1 MTVDLRSDSS
11 DIKIFYW
18 NVFYPLT
25 DLCWESGCIVLI
37 SSNMAAIL
45 LSWSLS
51 LVDWVSLQRHKQVIQ
66 YTGHIK
72 WIKIISE
79 FYDWQLISKTHSEIL
94 QIKHILLLFYTS
106 DTETKNLQKIQC
118 ILWWLPNQK
127 TAWKFQ
133 SQKLLDTCIFKIG
146 TRCLKYGYYIIALH
160 IPSLIFL
167 CCVW

>member
-79 FYDWQLISKTHSEIL
+79 FYDWQPISKTHSEIL
-94 QIKHILLLFYTS
+94 QIKHILLLFYTL
-106 DTETKNLQKIQC
+106 DTETKNLQI
-118 ILWWLPNQK
+118 
-127 TAWKFQ
+127 
-133 SQKLLDTCIFKIG
+133 
-146 TRCLKYGYYIIALH
+146 
-160 IPSLIFL
+160 LIFNVFCGGFL
-167 CCVW
+167 TKRQHGNSNHKSSLTCKSLVQI